1 MWPVPKSYQETFRN
15 GPAGFQRGVAESRLV
30 KLSTKRRALLLNGAL
45 AVLLVAGAGVAY
57 ASLNGGGREAPA
69 VSAPTARVT
78 RATVTATVSA
88 SGSVES
94 AKTRSL
100 SFGVSGTV
108 SKIHVKPGDK
118 VRKGQ
123 VLARLDDGAARENL
137 EAAAAALEAARDAG
151 TDTASGYAQYVS
163 ARNTYREAR
172 RALAGT
178 VLKAPFA
185 GTVTAVNGTVGGSAS
200 GTSSS
205 AGSSGSSGS
214 SRGGGGA
221 TGSAQGSSGGSG
233 GGFIELADTSKL
245 QIVGNFTEADVTRI
259 KVGQPATF
267 TFDALTG
274 VTAQGKVTL
283 IDPVA
288 RTGDNVVQY
297 AVTIAM
303 TEVPEEVRLGQTAT
317 VQVVVDEA
325 EDVLAVPA
333 SAVTTAGGRS
343 TVTVLENGVEVRR
356 TVEVGVRGDTL
367 VEIRSGLDEGDEVV
381 RRATTG
387 TNGTTG
393 GRMPGFGG
401 RGGFGGGPGGGF
413 GGGPR

>member
-1 MWPVPKSYQETFRN
+1 M
-15 GPAGFQRGVAESRLV
+15 

-57 ASLNGGGREAPA
+57 ASLNGGKAEAPA
-69 VSAPTARVT
+69 TSVPTARVT
-78 RATVTATVSA
+78 RTTVTATVSA

-108 SKIHVKPGDK
+108 AKIYVKPGDK

-123 VLARLDDGAARENL
+123 VLARLDDAAAKENL
-137 EAAAAALEAARDAG
+137 DAAAAALEAARDAG

-163 ARNTYREAR
+163 ARNTYREAQ
-172 RALAGT
+172 RALAAT

-200 GTSSS
+200 GNSS
-205 AGSSGSSGS
+205 AGSSGSAGSAGS
-214 SRGGGGA
+214 SRGGGAAGGGQ
-221 TGSAQGSSGGSG
+221 GSASGA
-233 GGFIELADTSKL
+233 GGFIELADTGKL
-245 QIVGNFTEADVTRI
+245 QIVGDFTEADVTRL
-259 KVGQPATF
+259 KVGRPATF
-267 TFDALTG
+267 TFDALPG
-274 VTAQGKVTL
+274 VTARGKVTL

-288 RTGDNVVQY
+288 RTGDNVVRY

-303 TEVPEEVRLGQTAT
+303 TEVPDAVRLGQTAT

-333 SAVTTAGGRS
+333 SAVTTAGGQS
-343 TVTVLENGVEVRR
+343 TVTVVENGAQVRR
-356 TVEVGVRGDTL
+356 RVEVGVRGDTL
-367 VEIRSGLDEGDEVV
+367 VEITSGLREGEEVV
-381 RRATTG
+381 RRTGTG
-387 TNGTTG
+387 TNGVTG
-393 GRMPGFGG
+393 GRGVPGFGG

-413 GGGPR
+413 GGGTR